1 MTRSWI
7 DIVSWIYP
15 EVGRSALNTVDPDSD
30 GAIARARRQ
39 EVARRREGHAHDRL
53 RVATKSKRQQQW
65 VNVNCGDFL
74 IQLTKL
80 SSKFIVIIWFA
91 HGKLTKPSL
100 MI

>member
-1 MTRSWI
+1 MTRC
-7 DIVSWIYP
+7 WIYP
-15 EVGRSALNTVDPDSD
+15 EVGRSALHTVDPDSD

-74 IQLTKL
+74 IQLTKKYPSHLLNL
-80 SSKFIVIIWFA
+80 SSIF
-91 HGKLTKPSL
+91 GLPTEN
-100 MI
+100 